1 MFSIQMPEPPDF
13 EKMLRNPKSMPSQMS
28 RVEDL
33 LNKQLLESKSENAL
47 LAEQLQQSRDQN
59 KELQDKLDAEIIKS
73 EQEKKKYLKREVLI
87 SLISATIT
95 WIASQI
101 YPSVIQFFLKLVQ

>member
-13 EKMLRNPKSMPSQMS
+13 AKMLQNPKSMPSQMS

-33 LNKQLLESKSENAL
+33 LNKQLLESKSENTL

-59 KELQDKLDAEIIKS
+59 KELQEKLDAEIAKHDRTKKIDFIKG
-73 EQEKKKYLKREVLI
+73 I
-87 SLISATIT
+87 I
-95 WIASQI
+95 IAICGAIGFELCMYMFKILTQ
-101 YPSVIQFFLKLVQ
+101 Q